1 MSFKG
6 MFENG
11 KLNGEG
17 KFFIEGTGGTY
28 SVESIWNF
36 GVPEL
41 KCNKYVLTVV
51 SPVKEEEDP
60 KAKKDA
66 KKGAIEEEPEGNNEI
81 KVVIDVTNPNEE
93 ARIFSLD
100 LVVIFQGEAYKN
112 PELDESAVT
121 PEDAKK
127 KKKGKDELEEPS
139 MIMPDPVTLEKES
152 GRLFEFELGR
162 SEIVKPDVTEDPTNA
177 DGLNTA
183 RSKDEQTNPEAS

>member
-1 MSFKG
+1 VQTKNAFA
-6 MFENG
+6 
-11 KLNGEG
+11 EG
-17 KFFIEGTGGTY
+17 
-28 SVESIWNF
+28 F
-36 GVPEL
+36 GAL
-41 KCNKYVLTVV
+41 
-51 SPVKEEEDP
+51 EEAEK

-66 KKGAIEEEPEGNNEI
+66 KKGAVEEEPEGNNEM
-81 KVVIDVTNPNEE
+81 KVLIDVTNPNEE
-93 ARIFSLD
+93 ARVFSLD

-112 PELDESAVT
+112 PEIDESAVT

-162 SEIVKPDVTEDPTNA
+162 SEIVKADVTEDPTNN

-183 RSKDEQTNPEAS
+183 RSKDV